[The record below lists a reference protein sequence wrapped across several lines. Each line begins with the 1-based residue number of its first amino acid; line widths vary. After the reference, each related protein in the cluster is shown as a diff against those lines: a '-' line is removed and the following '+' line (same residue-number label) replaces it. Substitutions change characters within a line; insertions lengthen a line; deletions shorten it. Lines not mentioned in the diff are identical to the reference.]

1 MPNNASNL
9 YYSFSYGG
17 IGFIILNSN
26 DQAIDDVVQTN
37 WLNQT
42 LIQFSQKNTFNFAY
56 MHHPLVN
63 ELRTDDY
70 FTENWR
76 PLFEKYNVSI
86 VFAGHDHFY
95 ERSYPILNSS
105 SLEYNDS
112 EFYNYININDSIYV
126 TTGGA
131 GAPLKVVR
139 SNEFIAETI
148 NAYHF
153 LLVDIKKN
161 TITSTFS
168 LETWVMPGDFN
179 NLYLYDNIT
188 ITKYN

>member
-1 MPNNASNL
+1 
-9 YYSFSYGG
+9 
-17 IGFIILNSN
+17 
-26 DQAIDDVVQTN
+26 
-37 WLNQT
+37 
-42 LIQFSQKNTFNFAY
+42 

-148 NAYHF
+148 SAYHF